1 LASVKLLV
9 QFGYYEIGAFIM
21 WKSGTIVGIALAS
34 ILIATNASAQAYK
47 WVNPAGN
54 TIYSQTP
61 PPMGTPYELVN
72 DANIASS
79 NSGVSSAKRSQKNLD
94 SFRDAREKKKTE
106 QQQLAESNQ
115 IKQENCVQAKT
126 NLTSLTSHGQVT
138 IKEGELYRKLT
149 EEERQDKIKTANQ
162 SIEEY
167 CN

>member
-1 LASVKLLV
+1 
-9 QFGYYEIGAFIM
+9 M